1 MENRTAIVIVTY
13 NPDISNLQH
22 VLNELRNYYI
32 IVSDNASKNSNDIKK
47 VTNISENIQI
57 ISSKSNEGI
66 GTAQNL
72 AINKIKEET
81 DKDYI
86 FFLDQDSFI
95 SAQNLFKLEKDLDEL
110 EKLHKRIGILAAIS
124 SSELTSE
131 SKFENANEV
140 ISSGMLIPIK
150 VLNKL
155 GTMKEDF
162 FIDMIDYEW
171 CWRAGNAG
179 YSIVRDNHVQFIHQ
193 IGTKDR
199 ILGKIPVAPF
209 RLYYVYRNTIYMLK
223 SSYLP
228 KGYNLKLRYGLFKQL
243 IFNALFCPD
252 RIKRIKYILKGIKDG
267 ENRKLGQLNE

>member
-32 IVSDNASKNSNDIKK
+32 IVSDNASKNLNDIKK
-47 VTNISENIQI
+47 VTSISENIQI

-66 GTAQNL
+66 ATAQNL
-72 AINKIKEET
+72 AIDKIKEEKH
-81 DKDYI
+81 KDYI

-95 SAQNLFKLEKDLDEL
+95 SAKNLFRLEKDLDEL
-110 EKLHKRIGILAAIS
+110 KKSHKKIGILAAVS

-131 SKFENANEV
+131 GKFENTNEV

-155 GTMKEDF
+155 GVMKEDF
-162 FIDMIDYEW
+162 FIDMVDYEW
-171 CWRAGNAG
+171 CWRALKKG
-179 YSIVRDNHVQFIHQ
+179 YFIYKDNQVLFNHQ
-193 IGTKDR
+193 IGTKNR

-209 RLYYVYRNTIYMLK
+209 RLYYVYRNTIYMLQ

-228 KGYNLKLRYGLFKQL
+228 KGYNFKLRYSLFKQL
-243 IFNALFCPD
+243 IFNTLFCPD
-252 RIKRIKYILKGIKDG
+252 RIKRIKYIFKGIKDG
-267 ENRKLGQLNE
+267 KNRKLGQLNE